1 MHLHE
6 KQYFD
11 FLLATAV
18 ERFVERLEQR
28 NEGAENAL
36 PRLRDD
42 PNGPGIWLDEYT
54 DAIFRD
60 FLLDNV
66 AGACLVLSALSR
78 RQAAATPPDRIEN
91 TLLLMAKRAFADLL
105 HAKAEEILEQHI
117 AYSSLP
123 APSAS

>member
-11 FLLATAV
+11 FLLATGV

-36 PRLRDD
+36 PRLREN

-54 DAIFRD
+54 DALFRD

-78 RQAAATPPDRIEN
+78 RPTAATPPGRIED
-91 TLLLMAKRAFADLL
+91 TLLLMAKRSFADLL
-105 HAKAEEILEQHI
+105 QAKAEELLEQHI
-117 AYSSLP
+117 GYPSMA
-123 APSAS
+123 AESAS